1 MLSITGKKECRRSD
15 HGMSITRIIMSDESS
30 RRWKASLMAGSLGF
44 MFGAV
49 AVSFFV
55 RCPRRQRGP
64 INDRIYCNER
74 TRRPSRT
81 DSEQGVPLVEDVIVP
96 PPFLWEPQATTPRRQ
111 KAAFR
116 HTSSERRFSGP
127 YAGIPITAISENVFT
142 VISKDNNN
150 EHQQREQ
157 QQQQQLEFLSTM
169 TFANGGIR
177 APSCPCCQ

>member
-1 MLSITGKKECRRSD
+1 
-15 HGMSITRIIMSDESS
+15 MSITRIIMSDESS

-44 MFGAV
+44 MFGA

-55 RCPRRQRGP
+55 LCRRRQRGP
-64 INDRIYCNER
+64 INDRICCNER
-74 TRRPSRT
+74 TRRPSHNEP
-81 DSEQGVPLVEDVIVP
+81 SGVPLVQDVIVP
-96 PPFLWEPQATTPRRQ
+96 PPFLWEPQAATPRRQ

-116 HTSSERRFSGP
+116 HYTSSEKRFSGP
-127 YAGIPITAISENVFT
+127 HAGIPITAISDNVFT

-150 EHQQREQ
+150 ERQQQREHQ
-157 QQQQQLEFLSTM
+157 QHQQQQLEFLSTM